1 MNQKLKDVLGVV
13 AAIAILAVGYAA
25 VQYVGVY
32 NKSIP
37 TSSLRSFTVSGQG
50 KASATPDVAEFS
62 FQVVTQGGTDIAS
75 TQTKNTNSMNGAIA
89 FVKTAG
95 VADKDITTEGYSIDP
110 RYQTYSCPSAPI
122 VYSGVAVSVSSAQ
135 SSCPPASI
143 VGYTVTQT
151 VDVKVRDFTKIG
163 DIMSGIVK
171 NGANQ
176 VGSLSF
182 AIDDPTTLQNQ
193 ARSQAIQKA
202 ETQAQELAKEG
213 GFTLGRLLS
222 IQENNNYYAPVAYAG
237 VGMKLADVA
246 SAPTIQAGSQDVN
259 ETVTLQY
266 EIQ

>member
-1 MNQKLKDVLGVV
+1 MNQTLKNVLGVV
-13 AAIAILAVGYAA
+13 AAVAILAVGYAA

-50 KASATPDVAEFS
+50 KASATPDVAEFT

-75 TQTKNTNSMNGAIA
+75 TQSKNTDSMNSAIA
-89 FVKTAG
+89 FVKSAG
-95 VADKDITTEGYSIDP
+95 VADKDITTEDYSIDP
-110 RYQTYSCPSAPI
+110 RYETYSCPSTPV
-122 VYSGVAVSVSSAQ
+122 VYNTTAVVTAQ

-182 AIDDPTTLQNQ
+182 TIDDPTTVQNQ

-202 ETQAQELAKEG
+202 EAQAQELAKEG

-222 IQENNNYYAPVAYAG
+222 INENSGNYAPVTYATAG
-237 VGMKLADVA
+237 LKAADAA
-246 SAPTIQAGSQDVN
+246 SVPTIQAGSQDIS

-266 EIQ
+266 EIK